1 MTAIGSVRLARA
13 HARLLAGPAAIGL
26 VGGIAGLIGFL
37 LGGPLGVSVLTA
49 GGIVLVVA
57 VYLAALVISIRLQVE
72 AGSLLLRWL
81 GGSRRYGLVRGSVT
95 RVTVRGTGS
104 APLRTSLGLLGWGI
118 GRATLRGEEQ
128 IQLIRLAPTASM
140 ILIPTDRGR
149 LAIAAAA
156 DDQLLAMLAT
166 AARVQPQAA
175 AAAPPHLE
183 QAAPVAPPVASTP
196 PEQPHVLTGIE
207 RALLEGRLLA
217 ERAATLAAADAE
229 RQAADAERQA
239 ADAERQAAEE
249 AAQAPAPVLA
259 VSVASEALPSPPV
272 PAAIP
277 RRARRERAGW
287 RRPAWLARPAW
298 TQVPALAAALP
309 IGAPALTVAA
319 VWIVALVNGRLDAP
333 LPESRYV
340 TLAFVLSG
348 PVAAVGLL
356 IARLWQPRLRGLVAC
371 SALAAQVLLVR
382 VLIG

>member
-175 AAAPPHLE
+175 AAAPPHVE

-207 RALLEGRLLA
+207 RALLEGRLLV
-217 ERAATLAAADAE
+217 ERAATLA
-229 RQAADAERQA
+229 AADAERQA

>member
-13 HARLLAGPAAIGL
+13 PARLLAGPAAIGL

-175 AAAPPHLE
+175 AAAPPHVE

-217 ERAATLAAADAE
+217 ERAATLA
-229 RQAADAERQA
+229 A

-309 IGAPALTVAA
+309 IVAPALTVAA